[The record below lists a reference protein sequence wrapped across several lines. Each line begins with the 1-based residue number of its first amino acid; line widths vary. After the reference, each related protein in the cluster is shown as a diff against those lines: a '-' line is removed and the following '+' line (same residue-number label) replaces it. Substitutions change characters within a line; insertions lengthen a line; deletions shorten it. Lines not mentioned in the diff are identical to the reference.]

1 MCVYVCVCIPLLYPF
16 ILASSA
22 KEHSYLGLSCQ
33 SNSGKDLIPW
43 DQPRFNPNSMPWL
56 RLKPS
61 SNFLPIPGGVWE
73 RMTFSRSSLCPGCV
87 YMDAVSQVTS
97 A

>member
-1 MCVYVCVCIPLLYPF
+1 MCACVCVCVPLLYPF

-22 KEHSYLGLSCQ
+22 KVPSYLGLLCQ
-33 SNSGKDLIPW
+33 SNSGKD
-43 DQPRFNPNSMPWL
+43 RFNPNSMPWL

-61 SNFLPIPGGVWE
+61 SNFLPIPGGAWA
-73 RMTFSRSSLCPGCV
+73 RMTFSGSSLCPGSV
-87 YMDAVSQVTS
+87 YTDAVSQVTS